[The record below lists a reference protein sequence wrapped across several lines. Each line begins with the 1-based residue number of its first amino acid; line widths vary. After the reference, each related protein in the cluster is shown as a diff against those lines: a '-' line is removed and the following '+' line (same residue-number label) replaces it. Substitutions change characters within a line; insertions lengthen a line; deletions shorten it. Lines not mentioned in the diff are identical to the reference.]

1 MPVIVVGADTERGRA
16 IVGGLISPGREVRAF
31 VSEPGAASELRRAG
45 VKVAT
50 GDVSDESHV
59 QGAASGC
66 FTAVLVTEAARDERE
81 RAFASDEVDVLRG
94 WARAAE
100 AAGVSRVIWVTEL
113 TELPAHGGENA
124 RVSPSHP
131 DLVLQVADLDN
142 ALRLAPP
149 ERG

>member
-1 MPVIVVGADTERGRA
+1 
-16 IVGGLISPGREVRAF
+16 
-31 VSEPGAASELRRAG
+31 
-45 VKVAT
+45 VAT

-113 TELPAHGGENA
+113 TELPTHGGEIA

-131 DLVLQVADLDN
+131 DLVLQVVDLDN